1 MFGPPGPSAS
11 TQLQSA
17 SNILNCNNPQARNAK
32 GQTILTCISNMSRSR
47 SLGSN
52 GPIEMTHPR
61 NKKLLDKMQK
71 DSEKLKKELLA
82 IDELDAK
89 MKQKKAK
96 NKGRRSGKIASPT
109 NPEYRII
116 VN

>member
-1 MFGPPGPSAS
+1 
-11 TQLQSA
+11 
-17 SNILNCNNPQARNAK
+17 
-32 GQTILTCISNMSRSR
+32 
-47 SLGSN
+47 
-52 GPIEMTHPR
+52 MTHPR